1 MKNVKY
7 SLAIF
12 DMDGT
17 ILNTLEDLHDSV
29 NYILGLYE
37 FPKVTINDTRN
48 NVGNGVRL
56 LLKRSAPEWVDES
69 TLDKM
74 FEDFSAYYRKHSDI
88 KTRPYNGIADT
99 IRELRAAGV
108 KTAVVSNK
116 IDSAVQDLVVRYFY
130 GLFDYALGEVEGIAR
145 KPEPDMVYR
154 TLDELKIDKT
164 EAVYIGDSDV
174 DIETA
179 FNSGLDCIAVTWGFR
194 DRDLLIKKG
203 ASAFADTP
211 EDLTKYII

>member
-1 MKNVKY
+1 MSDVKY

-56 LLKRSAPEWVDES
+56 LLKRSAPKWVDES

-74 FEDFSAYYRKHSDI
+74 FEDFSAYYRKHSDVKTSPYEGIIEAI
-88 KTRPYNGIADT
+88 KM
-99 IRELRAAGV
+99 LRTAGV

-116 IDSAVQDLVVRYFY
+116 LDRAVQDLVVRYFD
-130 GLFDYALGEVEGIAR
+130 GLFDYALGEVEGVAR

-154 TLDELKIDKT
+154 TLEKLKIDKA

-174 DIETA
+174 DVATA
-179 FNSGLDCIAVTWGFR
+179 FNSGLNCIAVTWGFR
-194 DRDLLIKKG
+194 DRELLIEKG
-203 ASAFADTP
+203 ASTFADTP
-211 EDLTKYII
+211 EDLIKYII